1 MGRRGKRPQ
10 EVLRCKDWGELTS
23 DKGGRRGGREGE
35 EEGREGELE
44 VGKGEGAERESFLRN
59 WNAEGTPSP

>member
-10 EVLRCKDWGELTS
+10 EVLRCKDWRELTS
-23 DKGGRRGGREGE
+23 DKAGRRGGRDGE

-44 VGKGEGAERESFLRN
+44 VGKGEGAERELSQKL
-59 WNAEGTPSP
+59 EC